1 MGLVRNLTIKKAIW
15 LSSILIVTGLLVNTF
30 VTHQSANRV
39 QTGFYDMKEEV
50 LPHTFRFINLKINI
64 IQVHQWLTDVSAT
77 KAKKGFDNGFVE
89 AEKYYKKAMTMVNF
103 MIKVHR
109 DYREPEMVAK
119 LQQFKSNLEQ
129 YYLIGQRMAQTYIDK
144 GADAGNIIM
153 KELDPFSKKLQ
164 TIIDGIIQEHKDET
178 FNSINESYAD
188 LEQLQ
193 FKSLTIALMLL
204 LVLIGIFGYIFS
216 VIGSISKVEFIMKK
230 YGELDF
236 REYCN
241 IQGNNEISH
250 ISKNLN
256 FMIDNIRDFLRST
269 LEVNKDILGQSKT
282 LINSVNF
289 VSTGSKEQNELVS
302 KLSNNID
309 KIQHSMENERL
320 SADDGMKD
328 SLSTSQTL
336 GMLSDG
342 MGSIDNVISKN
353 ANAQTVLSGE
363 LELLNTKIKHVVDVL
378 SKIGEIADQTN
389 LLALNAAIEASRAG
403 KFGQGFGVVSD
414 EIKKLAEATDAIINE
429 VDIEI
434 KTFLDTIISL
444 IYRMKIN
451 AKESDGITD
460 IIADL
465 NQHAQDA
472 NTKMVSRVYNSQKS
486 FDNIR
491 AIGEKNR
498 SVISYSASISNLSVE
513 NSRKIEEIRKFA
525 KQLNSKLQT
534 QETELGK
541 FKL

>member
-119 LQQFKSNLEQ
+119 LQQFKSDLEQ